1 MRSRCAIITAKE
13 GEIMDKNTDYIPR
26 LVWER
31 DQARFS
37 HIVKVLSGIMIFL
50 IAALLII
57 SGAFLYYIRQ
67 KDKEWLDFLS
77 QYDFEDY
84 EISTEGGGDANYIGR
99 DGEISYGTNKSEKD
113 DTEGQES

>member
-1 MRSRCAIITAKE
+1 
-13 GEIMDKNTDYIPR
+13 MDKNTDYIPR

-84 EISTEGGGDANYIGR
+84 DYTQDGQGVNIIGDSNGVDY
-99 DGEISYGTNKSEKD
+99 YGTEAEDTQD
-113 DTEGQES
+113 DAEGQES